1 MRAWQ
6 YEGGHRPIALNE
18 IDDPEPGPTQV
29 IIDVRAAGLCHSD
42 LMYMGTGDR
51 AMPFLPMTQ
60 GHENAGVI
68 SALGAEVT
76 GFAVGDVVGVN
87 SAGVQPP
94 LGMFT
99 PGGFADKLAA
109 DYRDLARVP
118 EGLDFSLAAL
128 ATDAGMTSYHAM
140 IKAGGAG
147 PGMKVGVIG
156 FGGLGQIGARAAVLA
171 GAEVHVA
178 EMKED
183 VRPLARQAGVTSC
196 VADASEWAG
205 GGASPMA
212 GGTFDLV
219 VDYAGFDTTQKA
231 LTAVRR
237 GGTVVQVGLGKPT
250 FTVSTPTML
259 GRTLIGSLGG
269 TVDDIGE
276 VYDLMVRGEI
286 QPAYTEIAF
295 EDIGAGLEKLK
306 NNEVTGRLREGEG
319 VVLPGDSDREV
330 KARRDLVQSRAA
342 GTA

>member
-1 MRAWQ
+1 MKAWQ
-6 YEGGHRPIALNE
+6 YMGDHAPIQVNE
-18 IDDPEPGPTQV
+18 VPEPAPGPTQV
-29 IIDVRAAGLCHSD
+29 VIDVKAAGLCHSD
-42 LMYMGTGDR
+42 IMYMESGDR

-68 SALGAEVT
+68 SALGSEVV
-76 GFAVGDVVGVN
+76 GFEVGDVVGVC
-87 SAGVQPP
+87 SSGVQPP

-118 EGLDFSLAAL
+118 AGLDLSLAAL

-140 IKAGGAG
+140 IKAGGARA
-147 PGMKVGVIG
+147 GMKVGVIG
-156 FGGLGQIGARAAVLA
+156 FGGLGQIGARAAVLT

-183 VRPLARQAGVTSC
+183 VWPIARSAGVIDC
-196 VADASEWAG
+196 VKDADEWVAAAG
-205 GGASPMA
+205 NPMA

-231 LTAVRR
+231 LKAVRR

-250 FTVSTPTML
+250 FTIISPTIL

-269 TVDDIGE
+269 TVEDIEE
-276 VYDLMVRGEI
+276 VYDLMLKGEI
-286 QPAYTEIAF
+286 RPVYQEIAF
-295 EDIGAGLEKLK
+295 DGIGAVLERLK
-306 NNEVTGRLREGEG
+306 ENRVTGRL
-319 VVLPGDSDREV
+319 V
-330 KARRDLVQSRAA
+330 ARF
-342 GTA
+342 G